1 MKILVAVKPAFD
13 VGQLKFEKDGTPML
27 DACPV
32 SLGEADRCALEE
44 AIRIKE
50 RLGATV
56 AAATIGSSE
65 AHYKAIRDSY
75 AMGADEGYLVKA
87 DDPWRLDAL
96 SVASAIARLAEVTG
110 PYDLVLAGSGAGDT
124 HASVIGP
131 MIAGILGIPLIAGVD
146 RLEVDSPDTVVG
158 TCKLEDGSYTY
169 SARTPVVVTVTSEA
183 NVPRIPNLRAILR
196 SKGMQIREMSAE
208 ELGVDLRRLEPLIV
222 RKYEIKRKG
231 IIYKAEDQ
239 KGAAEASARLLAA
252 LRSEGVLS

>member
-1 MKILVAVKPAFD
+1 LKLLVAVKPTFD
-13 VGQLKFEKDGTPML
+13 IGQLKFEKDGTPML

-32 SLGEADRCALEE
+32 SLGEADKCALEE
-44 AIRIKE
+44 AVRIKE

-56 AAATIGSSE
+56 AAATVGSSE

-96 SVASAIARLAEVTG
+96 SVASAIARVVEVTG

-146 RLEVDSPDTVVG
+146 RLEMNSPGTVVG
-158 TCKLEDGSYTY
+158 ACKLEDGSYTY
-169 SARTPVVVTVTSEA
+169 EARTPAVVTVTSEA
-183 NVPRIPNLRAILR
+183 NAPRIPNLRAILR
-196 SKGMQIREMSAE
+196 SKGMQIREMDAG
-208 ELGVDLRRLEPLIV
+208 ELGVDLRRLEPLRV
-222 RKYEIKRKG
+222 GRYEVKRKG
-231 IIYKAEDQ
+231 VIYKAEDQ
-239 KGAAEASARLLAA
+239 KGAAEASASLLAA